1 MAAALVVVAYF
12 VGSFPTGFVMARARG
27 VDIRAVGSGNIGA
40 TNVARSLGKKLG
52 VVVLFLDAFKGALPV
67 VVALVLDFDERVDP
81 FVVTAAGVAAMS
93 GHCFSPWLGFHGGK
107 GVATSW
113 GVFLAVDPLMGG
125 VAAVIF
131 ALVYA
136 AFRVASLG
144 SLAAATSLPA
154 IMWLFGRS
162 DAVVTLAIACAVIIA
177 FKHRGN
183 VRRLVRGE
191 EHKV

>member
-12 VGSFPTGFVMARARG
+12 VGSFPTGVVFARARG
-27 VDIRAVGSGNIGA
+27 IDIQAVGSGNIGA

-67 VVALVLDFDERVDP
+67 LVVLALDLDERVDP
-81 FVVTAAGVAAMS
+81 FVVTATGVAAMA
-93 GHCFSPWLGFHGGK
+93 GHCFSIWLGFRGGK

-113 GVFLAVDPLMGG
+113 GVFVAVDPVMGG
-125 VAAVIF
+125 IAAVIF
-131 ALVYA
+131 ALLYA
-136 AFRVASLG
+136 AFRVASIG
-144 SLAAATSLPA
+144 SLAAATALPA
-154 IMWLFGRS
+154 IMWLTHRS

-183 VRRLVRGE
+183 IRRLVQGE
-191 EHKV
+191 ENKV